1 MVETAPPGSAV
12 GRLRAHDPDEGE
24 NALLAYSIL
33 DGGDGAEA
41 FAIHTDALGQDG
53 IITVRKVGGGVP
65 VLGEPWALGSPIL
78 LSPLPPGIPCS
89 PHGQ

>member
-1 MVETAPPGSAV
+1 MRLSYASCPVANPGSYQFSVVETAPPGSAV

-41 FAIHTDALGQDG
+41 FTVHTDALGQDG

-65 VLGEPWALGSPIL
+65 LLTEPWN
-78 LSPLPPGIPCS
+78 
-89 PHGQ
+89 